1 MSDAGCQ
8 AAPAFSCDE
17 ALARIRQIGGD
28 VNAAI
33 INPSLRGAS
42 GLLEILRKDHAD
54 LRIVAIR
61 EPGEEL
67 PATISAHAT
76 LEKPR
81 EPALSREE
89 WVHKVKQAL
98 ADGFGEQLS

>member
-1 MSDAGCQ
+1 M
-8 AAPAFSCDE
+8 PAFSCDE
-17 ALARIRQIGGD
+17 ALARLRQLGVE

-33 INPSLRGAS
+33 VNPSLRGSA
-42 GLLEILRKDHAD
+42 GLLETLRKDYAD

-67 PATISAHAT
+67 PAAIAADAT
-76 LEKPR
+76 LEKPK

-89 WVHKVKQAL
+89 WVHKVKLAL
-98 ADGFGEQLS
+98 ANGLGEQLS